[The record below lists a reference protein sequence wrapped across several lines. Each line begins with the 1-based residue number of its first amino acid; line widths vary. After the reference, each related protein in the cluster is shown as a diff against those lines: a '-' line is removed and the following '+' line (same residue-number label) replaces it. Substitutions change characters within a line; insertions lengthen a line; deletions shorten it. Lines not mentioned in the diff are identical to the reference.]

1 MTKAGI
7 ITLAAL
13 TGLALMSE
21 AKAQHGSPI
30 PGNNASIGPSYHTS
44 SPVPGAG
51 GYSPGAPKLSPN
63 SAANSAA
70 NSAPNSAPLPGAESA
85 PAPAG
90 TIYSQLPLSSLD
102 AKNKIEEL
110 SNRLAVSNP
119 DQLKDGIF
127 AISEWLQDVADAHWK
142 MYKAFEKSDSTR
154 LQAQSE
160 RETAL
165 EFSRLKNRAKLLKA
179 DLFIKMNRYP
189 EALGPLVDIVVAE
202 PKSETGQ
209 AAYKRLID
217 MGFSKQIAGL
227 EIAASENGK

>member
-1 MTKAGI
+1 MTRAGI
-7 ITLAAL
+7 IALATL
-13 TGLALMSE
+13 TGLILHMSE
-21 AKAQHGSPI
+21 AIAQHGSPI
-30 PGNNASIGPSYHTS
+30 PGNNPSSAPSYQTS
-44 SPVPGAG
+44 SPLPG
-51 GYSPGAPKLSPN
+51 SS
-63 SAANSAA
+63 SHS
-70 NSAPNSAPLPGAESA
+70 PLPGSIDKAPIPGAE
-85 PAPAG
+85 PAPPAG
-90 TIYSQLPLSSLD
+90 NIYSQLPLSSLD

-119 DQLKDGIF
+119 DQVKDGIF

-142 MYKAFEKSDSTR
+142 MFKAFEKSENTQ
-154 LQAQSE
+154 LQAKSE

-202 PKSETGQ
+202 PRSETGQ
-209 AAYKRLID
+209 SAYKRLID

-227 EIAASENGK
+227 EIAAGKNGK

>member
-21 AKAQHGSPI
+21 ARAQHGSPI

-44 SPVPGAG
+44 SPIPGAG
-51 GYSPGAPKLSPN
+51 GYSQGAPNSSP
-63 SAANSAA
+63 
-70 NSAPNSAPLPGAESA
+70 NSAPNSAPVPGAESAPA

-119 DQLKDGIF
+119 DQVKDGIF

-142 MYKAFEKSDSTR
+142 MYKAFEKSDTTH
-154 LQAQSE
+154 LQAKSE

>member
-1 MTKAGI
+1 VTRVGI

-13 TGLALMSE
+13 AGLVLHMSE
-21 AKAQHGSPI
+21 ARAQHGSPI
-30 PGNNASIGPSYHTS
+30 PGNNPSSGPSYQTS
-44 SPVPGAG
+44 SPLPG
-51 GYSPGAPKLSPN
+51 SS
-63 SAANSAA
+63 SHS
-70 NSAPNSAPLPGAESA
+70 PLPGAAAATAPVPGSE
-85 PAPAG
+85 PAPPAS

-119 DQLKDGIF
+119 DQVKDGIF
-127 AISEWLQDVADAHWK
+127 AVSEWLQDVADAHWK
-142 MYKAFEKSDSTR
+142 MYKAFEKSETTQ
-154 LQAQSE
+154 LQAKSE

-227 EIAASENGK
+227 EIAASESSKSGK